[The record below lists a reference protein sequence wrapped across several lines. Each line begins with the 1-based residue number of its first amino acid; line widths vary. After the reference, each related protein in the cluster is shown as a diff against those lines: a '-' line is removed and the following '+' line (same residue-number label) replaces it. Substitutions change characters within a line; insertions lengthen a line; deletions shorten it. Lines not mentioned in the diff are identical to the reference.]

1 MTTPTVEQIQERL
14 AEARA
19 CSKLY
24 RVQST
29 EGIGVFTF
37 ENRLQYNVRA
47 HTWYDLKTGERGNV
61 KGMLRGLL
69 RKFFPQLVQVQSG
82 GAQ

>member
-1 MTTPTVEQIQERL
+1 MTAPTVKPIQERL

-24 RVQST
+24 QIST
-29 EGIGVFTF
+29 IEGSGTFTF

-47 HTWYDLKTGERGNV
+47 HTWHDLKTGERGNV

-82 GAQ
+82 GAR